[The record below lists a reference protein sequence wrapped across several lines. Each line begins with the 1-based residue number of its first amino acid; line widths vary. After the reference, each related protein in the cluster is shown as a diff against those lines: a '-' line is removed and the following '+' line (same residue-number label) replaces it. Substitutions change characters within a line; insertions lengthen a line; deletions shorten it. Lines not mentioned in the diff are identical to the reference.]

1 VDTNHSGGGDTLNKK
16 IGKFHCPNYLSTKID
31 GEVAIP
37 HTFAVIIELTKD
49 TVVKDVNFEFISQT
63 SILWPMGDPYNRTH
77 HKEKFRIGKL
87 QWSTTLSDYDYYINT
102 TNSNDIKTKTPLD
115 SETLA
120 KRTKEYTLVDIHDE
134 QKRSS
139 QTFDD
144 SVSFEQG
151 TPASGQA
158 PPIKETR
165 YKAGLY
171 IFLLPVLFPAHMPAT
186 ISSING
192 SLIHNLTVTL
202 NKVSEKLNR
211 RVKVNGNYSLPMV
224 RTPPSFANSIADKPV
239 YVNRVWNDSLH
250 YFITFPR
257 KYVSLGSEH
266 VINIKLVPL
275 VKDVIIKRIKFNI
288 LEKITYVSKDL
299 TKEYEYDSED
309 PFHLKPLLANGKAR
323 ERVISLCELKTKQ
336 KSSNS
341 FFEPFK
347 EEVIK
352 CPDNNLL
359 FTCYK
364 REDQGSSDYIATPL
378 DINIALPFLTTRSD
392 QTLLTANGNEVPTNH
407 IKSRKA
413 SIVED
418 SPNTAIIGTLE
429 TNLVHTDHNRED
441 MVVPNVSTYNVEEHA
456 THVPSESMQKGI
468 TLITRALYPDSN
480 YRHIQIHHR
489 LQVCFRISKPD
500 PNDNYKVHHY
510 EVVVDTPLI
519 LLSAK
524 CNKSSLEL
532 PKYDEIE
539 SVFPTVSE
547 NTNKVTFRTPV
558 YEKNGVSIKPMVD
571 TSDVLPTFEEAV
583 QGPKVRSMSVLDDPL
598 DAVDDFQPLV
608 PPSYEEDCEIYTHLP
623 LIDDMFDSTSDVPS
637 VPGEPRLKNELSSAF
652 APELR
657 SSSEENIPESIDEL
671 SSEEDAI
678 DPAQIDSEDTI
689 ATSSESNINSSIR
702 SKPAT
707 SISSTS
713 DLNNEEFIMDNV
725 DLIEEEDTKSSQMT
739 GDDIKLDSSRSED
752 DLSLNTGASS
762 YCEQRLPLL
771 QHCSTDTVTKMN
783 RRPTTLSIQL
793 DISIPVTLNMNSS
806 GNR

>member
-49 TVVKDVNFEFISQT
+49 TVVKDVNFEFMSQT

-77 HKEKFRIGKL
+77 HKEKFRIGRL
-87 QWSTTLSDYDYYINT
+87 QWSTTLNDYDYYINT
-102 TNSNDIKTKTPLD
+102 SNSNDIRIKSPLD

-120 KRTKEYTLVDIHDE
+120 RRTKEYTLVDIYDE
-134 QKRSS
+134 PSQFS

-144 SVSFEQG
+144 SESVESG
-151 TPASGQA
+151 LSPSGQT

-171 IFLLPVLFPAHMPAT
+171 IFLLPVLFPPHIPAT

-192 SLIHNLTVTL
+192 SLMHNLTVTL
-202 NKVSEKLNR
+202 NKMSEKLNR
-211 RVKVNGNYSLPMV
+211 KVKVNGNYNLPMV
-224 RTPPSFANSIADKPV
+224 RTPPSFANSVADKPV

-266 VINIKLVPL
+266 VINIKLLPI
-275 VKDVIIKRIKFNI
+275 VKDVIVKRIKFNI

-309 PFHLKPLLANGKAR
+309 PFHLRPPPTNGRAR
-323 ERVISLCELKTKQ
+323 ERVISLCELKTKL
-336 KSSNS
+336 KSSSS

-347 EEVIK
+347 EEIIK

-359 FTCYK
+359 FTCYE
-364 REDQGSSDYIATPL
+364 EDPVQGSSDYIATPL

-392 QTLLTANGNEVPTNH
+392 QTLLTASGNEVPTTH
-407 IKSRKA
+407 IQSRKA

-429 TNLVHTDHNRED
+429 TNLVHTGDDYKED
-441 MVVPNVSTYNVEEHA
+441 MVVPNVLTYNVEEHV
-456 THVPSESMQKGI
+456 THAPSESTQKGI

-480 YRHIQIHHR
+480 YRHIQISHR

-500 PNDNYKVHHY
+500 PKDNFKVHHY

-547 NTNKVTFRTPV
+547 NTNTVTFKTPI
-558 YEKNGVSIKPMVD
+558 YEKNGVSIKPLVD
-571 TSDVLPTFEEAV
+571 VPDVLPTFEEAV
-583 QGPKVRSMSVLDDPL
+583 LGPKVRSMSILDDPL
-598 DAVDDFQPLV
+598 DTVDDFQPVV
-608 PPSYEEDCEIYTHLP
+608 PPSYEEDCEIHTHMP
-623 LIDDMFDSTSDVPS
+623 SIDDMFESTSDVPS
-637 VPGEPRLKNELSSAF
+637 VPGESRLKNELSSAF
-652 APELR
+652 TPGQR
-657 SSSEENIPESIDEL
+657 SSSEETIPESTDEL

-678 DPAQIDSEDTI
+678 EPTPIDSEDTI
-689 ATSSESNINSSIR
+689 TTSSELNFDGSIGN
-702 SKPAT
+702 KPAT
-707 SISSTS
+707 SISSAS
-713 DLNNEEFIMDNV
+713 DINNEEEFIMDSV
-725 DLIEEEDTKSSQMT
+725 DLIEQDEKMSQT
-739 GDDIKLDSSRSED
+739 TTTQDDSSRCED
-752 DLSLNTGASS
+752 ELSLNTGASF

-771 QHCSTDTVTKMN
+771 QHYSTDTVTKMN
-783 RRPTTLSIQL
+783 RRPTTMSIQL
-793 DISIPVTLNMNSS
+793 DIGIPVTLNMNSS